1 MYKKVN
7 GSAVVFL
14 VLYVEYILLIGNNI
28 SVLQSIKFWLSKN
41 FSIKDLGEATG
52 ILGIKIYRDR
62 SIRLLSLHSLET
74 KKIC

>member
-14 VLYVEYILLIGNNI
+14 VLYVEDILLIGNNI

-41 FSIKDLGEATG
+41 FSMKDLGEATC
-52 ILGIKIYRDR
+52 ILRIKIYRDR
-62 SIRLLSLHSLET
+62 SIRLLSLHGLKT
-74 KKIC
+74 